1 MGFSLHNEIRVFI
14 LPHHK
19 YYLVVL
25 QNIKNKQTMILK
37 KKFRKF
43 LKPLYSFDYSY
54 NFTHTPIF
62 MEGFP
67 NGGTSLATMARRRD
81 LIIF

>member
-37 KKFRKF
+37 KN
-43 LKPLYSFDYSY
+43 SE
-54 NFTHTPIF
+54 NF
-62 MEGFP
+62 
-67 NGGTSLATMARRRD
+67 
-81 LIIF
+81 